1 MQPVDESDT
10 ALSSETMRK
19 LRKRAASQKYH
30 LKHREE
36 RNDKKRERM
45 ALIRASRVRESAEV
59 RQERQQAARE
69 SAKRYRERNRE
80 WLADKEKRRRVGI
93 QRAARKAAKKLERA
107 AREATGCAI
116 QSSKPGAA
124 LLHRQPLALADA
136 DTGIYSSPIVP
147 GLANAGTYS
156 SLIVGGYL
164 PKAPP
169 PYTPASPSRP
179 ARRRQQLPATPSR
192 RSQCNTYAVRVG
204 REGEA
209 YTDLGEARVRYRA
222 LLQQGKQPGMVVA
235 RSLSRALAW
244 IESGSTED
252 GQALRR
258 QAIVDA
264 LRIYRAEQS
273 DLEES
278 GDEVESDNSRATE
291 DLEAELDARAAR
303 AEWRDLSE

>member
-107 AREATGCAI
+107 ARE
-116 QSSKPGAA
+116 
-124 LLHRQPLALADA
+124 
-136 DTGIYSSPIVP
+136 V
-147 GLANAGTYS
+147 
-156 SLIVGGYL
+156 
-164 PKAPP
+164 
-169 PYTPASPSRP
+169 
-179 ARRRQQLPATPSR
+179 TPS
-192 RSQCNTYAVRVG
+192 
-204 REGEA
+204 
-209 YTDLGEARVRYRA
+209 
-222 LLQQGKQPGMVVA
+222 
-235 RSLSRALAW
+235 
-244 IESGSTED
+244 
-252 GQALRR
+252 
-258 QAIVDA
+258 
-264 LRIYRAEQS
+264 
-273 DLEES
+273 
-278 GDEVESDNSRATE
+278 
-291 DLEAELDARAAR
+291 
-303 AEWRDLSE
+303 